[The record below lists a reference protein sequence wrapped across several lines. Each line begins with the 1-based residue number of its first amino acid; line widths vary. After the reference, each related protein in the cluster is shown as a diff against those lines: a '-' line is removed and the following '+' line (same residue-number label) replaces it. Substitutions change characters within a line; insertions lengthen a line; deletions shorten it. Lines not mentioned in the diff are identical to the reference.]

1 MPSFGV
7 LMVDQSNRCRKQ
19 PPGWGDPAVS
29 GPQKCGRL
37 TPPLPQVK
45 GNTIFESCPDFAL
58 GCCHAQNHPFLT
70 AVAVATT
77 VAFAGTGV
85 ASAESSDIKLG
96 NLFSS
101 SKSDNLSSK
110 LDEHLLSKEEKQIK
124 KAAEEWAEEHDLEK
138 SEKALENA
146 KEIHKLA
153 VKDEYEEFD
162 GGKLFEIEDGLWA
175 GFDGDKGT
183 FFKVAKKDLDVLLT
197 FLEDRGQTFDD
208 TYGVQVSSDKENYYL
223 TIGIAEKK

>member
-1 MPSFGV
+1 M
-7 LMVDQSNRCRKQ
+7 RKITR
-19 PPGWGDPAVS
+19 S
-29 GPQKCGRL
+29 
-37 TPPLPQVK
+37 
-45 GNTIFESCPDFAL
+45 
-58 GCCHAQNHPFLT
+58 LT

-85 ASAESSDIKLG
+85 ASASSDIKLG

-110 LDEHLLSKEEKQIK
+110 LDDHLLSDDEKQIK
-124 KAAEEWAEEHDLEK
+124 KAAEEWAEEQGRTK
-138 SEKALENA
+138 SDKALENA

-153 VKDEYEEFD
+153 VKDEYEDFD
-162 GGKLFEIEDGLWA
+162 IPLTEIEDGLWI
-175 GFDGDKGT
+175 GIDLDKGT

-197 FLEDRGQTFDD
+197 FLEARSSEFDD

>member
-1 MPSFGV
+1 M
-7 LMVDQSNRCRKQ
+7 RKITR
-19 PPGWGDPAVS
+19 S
-29 GPQKCGRL
+29 
-37 TPPLPQVK
+37 
-45 GNTIFESCPDFAL
+45 
-58 GCCHAQNHPFLT
+58 LT

-85 ASAESSDIKLG
+85 ASAASSDIKLG

-124 KAAEEWAEEHDLEK
+124 KAAEKWAEEQGRTK
-138 SEKALENA
+138 SDKALENA

-153 VKDEYEEFD
+153 VKDEYEDFD
-162 GGKLFEIEDGLWA
+162 FGGKLVEIRDGLWA

-197 FLEDRGQTFDD
+197 FLEDRGSEFDD